1 VSLPPGF
8 SNVTPIGSGAVSIV
22 RRAEW
27 MTSGRVV
34 ALKSLREGF
43 SAGTPLAKQL
53 EQEARTLAKLSH
65 PNIVLLIDVVKHEG
79 TSHLVLEYVDG
90 ENLRDILER
99 RSRLS
104 EALACSIASEVLRGL
119 AHLHS
124 RGFVHRDLKPENILL
139 GKEGLVKLCDFGIAT
154 SGSAQIERAEGF
166 GTPAYL
172 APEVLLGDAASPESD
187 LFALGVCLFEM
198 IAGRRPF
205 DTEATDRGVGLQGRL
220 QARERT
226 NMRLRDREAPLLR
239 TLAPETSRSVERL
252 VAKLLQKRPSERV
265 PTASRALEE
274 LLRVSRLEGHGAA
287 HVQIAHVFGGHS
299 EEQHL
304 RKRSV
309 ASFAIK
315 MALAGSAFLV
325 LGTSLGLTRDFP
337 PRNLE
342 EGRSVLPLVP
352 KNGGLLRVVVSPWA
366 EVWVDGVKVDT
377 TPFARAIPLSSEKH
391 AITLRHPGA
400 PDEEREVRPSPG
412 ETVTLDVTMQIDPG
426 DGGKPDAYGL
436 DAAAPLTRDPEVPRG
451 KIRR

>member
-8 SNVTPIGSGAVSIV
+8 NHVTPIGSGAVSIV

-34 ALKSLREGF
+34 VLKSLREGF
-43 SAGTPLAKQL
+43 STGTPLAKQL
-53 EQEARTLAKLSH
+53 EQEARTLSKLSH

-79 TSHLVLEYVDG
+79 TSHLILEYVEG
-90 ENLRDILER
+90 ENLREVIDR
-99 RSRLS
+99 KNRLS

-119 AHLHS
+119 AHVHS
-124 RGFVHRDLKPENILL
+124 RGFVHRDLKPENILI
-139 GKEGLVKLCDFGIAT
+139 GKEGIVKICDFGIAT
-154 SGSAQIERAEGF
+154 SGTAQIERAEGF

-172 APEVLLGDAASPESD
+172 APEVLLGDAATPESD

-205 DTEATDRGVGLQGRL
+205 DTDGARQVGAQQERQG
-220 QARERT
+220 RERT

-252 VAKLLQKRPSERV
+252 VAKLLQKRPSERI

-274 LLRVSRLEGHGAA
+274 LLRLSRLEGHGAA
-287 HVQIAHVFGGHS
+287 QVQIAHLFGAHS
-299 EEQHL
+299 EEQLL

-315 MALAGSAFLV
+315 MALAGSVFLV
-325 LGTSLGLTRDFP
+325 LGTALGVTRDFP

-377 TPFARAIPLSSEKH
+377 TPFARAIPLSAEKH
-391 AITLRHPGA
+391 TVTLRHPAA

-412 ETVTLDVTMQIDPG
+412 ETVLLDVTMQIDPG
-426 DGGKPDAYGL
+426 DGGKPDASGI
-436 DAAAPLTRDPEVPRG
+436 DAAPPLTRDPEVPRG
-451 KIRR
+451 KLRR